1 MLVMGKGTSLR
12 IKSHRASIPMISSLG
27 LAQVLEY
34 GHSVVPQGEA
44 LGQVLGSGSYSAEE
58 ERERQEAIAQ
68 NNLKQRKL
76 LFVSSLLAEAVAAMA
91 VALANTVAPRAAK
104 DFQTPHRSTQILNLD
119 KIWHTKTLKK
129 QKRAKMKA
137 TEKALPLNVL
147 IRLTFQT
154 STQQVESKVV
164 LRIERFSLMS
174 RTRLQELEAS
184 SAPPLFRG
192 PSK

>member
-1 MLVMGKGTSLR
+1 LAKQTRENMLVMGKGTSLR

-104 DFQTPHRSTQILNLD
+104 DSQTPHRSTQILNLD
-119 KIWHTKTLKK
+119 KMWHTKTLKK
-129 QKRAKMKA
+129 QKWAKMKA

-174 RTRLQELEAS
+174 RTRL
-184 SAPPLFRG
+184 
-192 PSK
+192 